1 MANFRNR
8 FFMQKHSFMFY
19 CDYVIAYLVTSVFI
33 ARERRENKI
42 NELKSPEI
50 KEENNKG
57 IVLVSTVN

>member
-1 MANFRNR
+1 
-8 FFMQKHSFMFY
+8 MFY
-19 CDYVIAYLVTSVFI
+19 CVYVIAYLITSIFVFI

-57 IVLVSTVN
+57 IV

>member
-1 MANFRNR
+1 MASFRNSLFLYRR
-8 FFMQKHSFMFY
+8 FLCVVQY
-19 CDYVIAYLVTSVFI
+19 CVYVIAYLITSIFVFI

-57 IVLVSTVN
+57 IV